1 MEKKQSL
8 LKNKKILVYFLGG
21 MIIFLMVGSLL
32 SLWAFKG
39 ENGNT
44 EVNAYEY
51 NGYKFLKANNGFI
64 LSINNKDI
72 GFNYLPN
79 ELEGINN
86 DDFNFLNNKYYVIF
100 NPEEL
105 NEGSYEINR
114 IRGILNYFN
123 ILGAPA
129 CDKEEKC
136 SDIPVKDCSVDA
148 VYIKKGEN
156 KIYKDNKCIVLS
168 YNEDSAKIV
177 DLFFYKALGVM
188 K

>member
-114 IRGILNYFN
+114 IRGIL
-123 ILGAPA
+123 
-129 CDKEEKC
+129 
-136 SDIPVKDCSVDA
+136 
-148 VYIKKGEN
+148 
-156 KIYKDNKCIVLS
+156 
-168 YNEDSAKIV
+168 
-177 DLFFYKALGVM
+177 
-188 K
+188 